1 MDYKIVDDHFI
12 FNPFKTITRFNF
24 CPHLKLR
31 GKLGL
36 RTKYLSNK
44 RVTGGGC
51 GGGGCSGVVR
61 QFCGQH

>member
-31 GKLGL
+31 RKLGL

-44 RVTGGGC
+44 RVTGGG
-51 GGGGCSGVVR
+51 GGSSGGVVR